1 MKILDRGYWTSQHF
15 YWQSMYHYLMNGARF
30 RSMTFFS
37 ACNPA
42 IDLGG
47 MLYDR
52 KTDIYDLLP
61 QHIVPATTIIT
72 SREASRTFIEQNNL
86 SFPLIVKP
94 NVGLK
99 GFKVYKISDE
109 AELKAFFDENDV
121 HAREWLLQEYLDF
134 DKEFSV
140 LFYRYPQRQKVGVSS
155 FIEKTY
161 PYVVGDGKT
170 TLRKL
175 IEAYNNPFLLKEN
188 VYKRLAEDLDSVP
201 ANGQKV
207 ILDYIGNYSRGAKFH
222 SKMEYVSEE
231 MSSMLSSLFQKADGL
246 NFFRIDLKS
255 NSVEDFLRGDFKVL
269 EINGMKSEPL
279 HIYDDESSFLDNSRI
294 IREHWSII
302 ENITREQMALLK
314 ELPTFRQGIKSWLS
328 IMKSTR

>member
-47 MLYDR
+47 MLHDR
-52 KTDIYDLLP
+52 KTDIYSLLP

-72 SREASRTFIEQNNL
+72 SRSSTDIFIEENNL
-86 SFPLIVKP
+86 KFPLIVKP

-99 GFKVYKISDE
+99 GFKVCKISN
-109 AELKAFFDENDV
+109 AEELNSFFLENDV
-121 HAREWLLQEYLDF
+121 NEREWLLQEYLDH

-140 LFYRYPQRQKVGVSS
+140 LFYRYPKKKKTGVSS

-161 PYVVGDGKT
+161 PQVVGDGIK
-170 TLRKL
+170 TLRVL
-175 IEAYNNPFLLKEN
+175 IKEYNNPFLIKKD
-188 VYKRLAEDLDSVP
+188 VFKRFAETLDTVP
-201 ANGQKV
+201 VKGEKI
-207 ILDYIGNYSRGAKFH
+207 ILDFIGNYGRGAKFH

-231 MSSMLSSLFQKADGL
+231 MNTMLSSLFQNAEGL
-246 NFFRIDLKS
+246 NFFRIDFKS
-255 NSVEDFLRGDFKVL
+255 NSVKDFLKGDFKVL

-279 HIYDDESSFLDNSRI
+279 HIYDADSSLLNNSKI
-294 IREHWSII
+294 IKEHWSII
-302 ENITREQMALLK
+302 ENITREQRELLK
-314 ELPTFRQGIKSWLS
+314 EVPSFTQGIKSLIS
-328 IMKSTR
+328 IKKSVR

>member
-15 YWQSMYHYLMNGARF
+15 YWQSMYHYLLNGARF

-61 QHIVPATTIIT
+61 PHIVPATTIV
-72 SREASRTFIEQNNL
+72 SSKAACHTFIAKNNL
-86 SFPLIVKP
+86 QFPLIVKP

-109 AELKAFFDENDV
+109 IELESFFEDNDV
-121 HAREWLLQEYLDF
+121 NEREWLLQEYIGF
-134 DKEFSV
+134 EKEFSV
-140 LFYRYPQRQKVGVSS
+140 LFYRYPQEQKFGVSS
-155 FIEKTY
+155 FIEKSY
-161 PYVVGDGKT
+161 PQVVGDGVK
-170 TLRKL
+170 TLRTL
-175 IEAYNNPFLLKEN
+175 IDRYDNPFLLKDD
-188 VYKRLAEDLDSVP
+188 VYKRFATELDSVP
-201 ANGQKV
+201 DKGSII
-207 ILDYIGNYSRGAKFH
+207 ILDFIGNYSRGAKFH
-222 SKMEYVSEE
+222 SLMEFVSDE
-231 MSSMLSSLFQKADGL
+231 MTSMLSALFQKADGL

-255 NSVEDFLRGDFKVL
+255 DSVEDFLQGKFKVL

-279 HIYDDESSFLDNSRI
+279 HIYDADSTFMDNSRI
-294 IREHWSII
+294 IKEHWSII
-302 ENITREQMALLK
+302 EHITREQKELLDG
-314 ELPTFRQGIKSWLS
+314 LPTFRQGLKSWFS

>member
-15 YWQSMYHYLMNGARF
+15 YWQSLYHYLLNGARF

-72 SREASRTFIEQNNL
+72 SREASKAFIEKNNL
-86 SFPLIVKP
+86 QYPLIVKP

-99 GFKVYKISDE
+99 GYKVSKIGNEDE
-109 AELKAFFDENDV
+109 LNAFFVENNVND
-121 HAREWLLQEYLDF
+121 REWLLQEYIDYE
-134 DKEFSV
+134 KEFSV
-140 LFYRYPQRQKVGVSS
+140 LFYRYPQEGKYGVSS

-161 PYVVGDGKT
+161 PHVFGDGKNS
-170 TLRKL
+170 LRVL
-175 IEAYNNPFLLKEN
+175 IEQYNNPFLLKDI
-188 VYKRLAEDLDSVP
+188 VFKRLAEVLDSVP
-201 ANGQKV
+201 ENGKK
-207 ILDYIGNYSRGAKFH
+207 ITLDYIGNYSRGAKFH
-222 SKMEYVSEE
+222 SKMEYVTDE

-255 NSVEDFLRGDFKVL
+255 DSVDTFLKGEFKVL

-279 HIYDDESSFLDNSRI
+279 HIYDEHSTFIDNSRI
-294 IREHWSII
+294 IRDHWNII
-302 ENITREQMALLK
+302 EKITREQKELLK
-314 ELPTFRQGIKSWLS
+314 ELPTFRQGIKSWIS

>member
-15 YWQSMYHYLMNGARF
+15 YWQSLYHYLLNGARF

-72 SREASRTFIEQNNL
+72 SRAASHAFIEKNNL
-86 SFPLIVKP
+86 QFPLIVKP

-99 GFKVYKISDE
+99 GYKVSKIGDE
-109 AELKAFFDENDV
+109 EELNAFFEENNV
-121 HAREWLLQEYLDF
+121 NEREWLLQEYIDYE
-134 DKEFSV
+134 KEFSV
-140 LFYRYPQRQKVGVSS
+140 LFYRYPQEQKFGVSS

-161 PYVVGDGKT
+161 PNVIGDGKS
-170 TLRKL
+170 TLRTL
-175 IEAYNNPFLLKEN
+175 IDQYNNPFLLKEK
-188 VYKRLAEDLDSVP
+188 VYKRLSEDLDTIP
-201 ANGQKV
+201 AGGTKI
-207 ILDYIGNYSRGAKFH
+207 ILDFIGNYSRGAKFH

-231 MSSMLSSLFQKADGL
+231 MASMLSSLFQKADGL

-255 NSVEDFLRGDFKVL
+255 DSVDTFLEGKFKVL

-279 HIYDDESSFLDNSRI
+279 HIYDENSTFIDNSRI
-294 IREHWSII
+294 IKEHWNII
-302 ENITREQMALLK
+302 EKITREQKELLK
-314 ELPTFRQGIKSWLS
+314 ELPTFRQGIKSWIS
-328 IMKSTR
+328 IMRSTR

>member
-47 MLYDR
+47 MLHDR
-52 KTDIYDLLP
+52 KTDIYSLLP

-72 SREASRTFIEQNNL
+72 SKSAAYTFIKKNELN
-86 SFPLIVKP
+86 FPLIVKP

-99 GFKVYKISDE
+99 GFKVYRISNE
-109 AELKAFFDENDV
+109 NELETFFEENDV
-121 HAREWLLQEYLDF
+121 NEREWLLQEYLDH

-140 LFYRYPQRQKVGVSS
+140 LFYRFPQEQKNGVSS

-161 PYVVGDGKT
+161 PAVIGDGKKSLK
-170 TLRKL
+170 TL
-175 IEAYNNPFLLKEN
+175 IDQYNNPFLIKKD
-188 VYKRLAEDLDSVP
+188 VYKRLSEKLDIIPDKGSTI
-201 ANGQKV
+201 
-207 ILDYIGNYSRGAKFH
+207 ILDFIGNYGRGAKFH
-222 SKMEYVSEE
+222 NKMEYVSEE
-231 MSSMLSSLFQKADGL
+231 MCSMLSALFQKADGL
-246 NFFRIDLKS
+246 NFFRVDLKS
-255 NSVEDFLRGDFKVL
+255 NSIEEFLKGKFKVL

-279 HIYDDESSFLDNSRI
+279 HIYDGESTFINNSRI
-294 IREHWSII
+294 IKEHWNII
-302 ENITREQMALLK
+302 ENITREQRALLK
-314 ELPTFRQGIKSWLS
+314 ELPSFRQGIKSLIS
-328 IMKSTR
+328 IKKSVR